1 MAKKKH
7 ADTIESMELC
17 EGVYLQ
23 EEFFEKK
30 ENRVLTLLL
39 KGFIVYLLSM
49 GSIGFYLTAFDISFH
64 VGLCHALILLT
75 SLGCAMLYYR
85 LMVENLGYLFL
96 FVTFA
101 FLVFTFRDYI
111 NSGFYAI
118 VNITVDNAAQYFDV
132 DIQRLYEEK
141 IGNRYVTV
149 TFVALFIGI
158 VLDILLNVYISRRM
172 QYVTA
177 IVIIMCLNLIP
188 LYLTMEPDLLYV
200 LMMLA
205 GVAMAIIFKAGKHY
219 SPQVS
224 VKRSNAQFQV
234 QGKKKKEVAYV
245 YDVKAMVQAG
255 VLAVVTA
262 ILVVTA
268 ASSFR
273 PKESFN
279 VGYTGNKYKDL
290 TMKLSTL
297 KTERSNLTVTSKYN
311 GIVSGT
317 ITKGK
322 TISKGQSVC
331 KVLKTSSYKVTINVD
346 ELDIKS
352 VKKGQS
358 VTVTADAVEDK
369 TFTGKVTKV
378 SKVGSTSDG
387 VATYPVTIQLSNAAD
402 LLPSM
407 SVTATI
413 TTAKAENA
421 VLVPVSAIQTKD
433 GESYVTVVMDDNE
446 NGTQTKVET
455 GIINDTYAQI
465 TSGVSEGDQI
475 KTITRSSSNSDEK
488 SNMKG
493 GMYAPSG
500 GGMQGGNRQ
509 GGGMP
514 YGGKQ

>member
-1 MAKKKH
+1 MFSSHKMFITLTCTVHKTTMRCSKRFSTITNRKSKTAYELEAYMEKKNMISKIKNHKLCCIVIILALLGGGGFGIYKFFFQKKQPQKMVQTQKATTGTIEKTVEGSGSVKAITQNVTFSSDVTVQSVLKKDGAAVKKGDVIAKLTSSDLEDSITQLESQIETLE
-7 ADTIESMELC
+7 DTIE
-17 EGVYLQ
+17 
-23 EEFFEKK
+23 
-30 ENRVLTLLL
+30 
-39 KGFIVYLLSM
+39 
-49 GSIGFYLTAFDISFH
+49 GSDS
-64 VGLCHALILLT
+64 
-75 SLGCAMLYYR
+75 SDD
-85 LMVENLGYLFL
+85 
-96 FVTFA
+96 
-101 FLVFTFRDYI
+101 DYA
-111 NSGFYAI
+111 S
-118 VNITVDNAAQYFDV
+118 
-132 DIQRLYEEK
+132 
-141 IGNRYVTV
+141 
-149 TFVALFIGI
+149 
-158 VLDILLNVYISRRM
+158 NVR
-172 QYVTA
+172 
-177 IVIIMCLNLIP
+177 
-188 LYLTMEPDLLYV
+188 
-200 LMMLA
+200 
-205 GVAMAIIFKAGKHY
+205 
-219 SPQVS
+219 
-224 VKRSNAQFQV
+224 
-234 QGKKKKEVAYV
+234 
-245 YDVKAMVQAG
+245 
-255 VLAVVTA
+255 
-262 ILVVTA
+262 
-268 ASSFR
+268 
-273 PKESFN
+273 
-279 VGYTGNKYKDL
+279 KYKDL

-433 GESYVTVVMDDNE
+433 GESYVTVVTDDNE

-465 TSGVSEGDQI
+465 TSGVSEGDQV
-475 KTITRSSSNSDEK
+475 KTITRSSSSSDEK
-488 SNMKG
+488 SDMKG
-493 GMYAPSG
+493 GMDAPSG
-500 GGMQGGNRQ
+500 GGMQGGNKQ
-509 GGGMP
+509 GGGMSS
-514 YGGKQ
+514 GGKQ

>member
-1 MAKKKH
+1 MIAKLTSSDLEDSITQLESQIETLE
-7 ADTIESMELC
+7 DTIEDSD
-17 EGVYLQ
+17 
-23 EEFFEKK
+23 
-30 ENRVLTLLL
+30 
-39 KGFIVYLLSM
+39 S
-49 GSIGFYLTAFDISFH
+49 SDD
-64 VGLCHALILLT
+64 
-75 SLGCAMLYYR
+75 
-85 LMVENLGYLFL
+85 
-96 FVTFA
+96 
-101 FLVFTFRDYI
+101 DYA
-111 NSGFYAI
+111 S
-118 VNITVDNAAQYFDV
+118 
-132 DIQRLYEEK
+132 
-141 IGNRYVTV
+141 
-149 TFVALFIGI
+149 
-158 VLDILLNVYISRRM
+158 NVR
-172 QYVTA
+172 
-177 IVIIMCLNLIP
+177 
-188 LYLTMEPDLLYV
+188 
-200 LMMLA
+200 
-205 GVAMAIIFKAGKHY
+205 
-219 SPQVS
+219 
-224 VKRSNAQFQV
+224 
-234 QGKKKKEVAYV
+234 
-245 YDVKAMVQAG
+245 
-255 VLAVVTA
+255 
-262 ILVVTA
+262 
-268 ASSFR
+268 
-273 PKESFN
+273 
-279 VGYTGNKYKDL
+279 KYKDL

-387 VATYPVTIQLSNAAD
+387 VATYPVTIQLSNASD

-433 GESYVTVVMDDNE
+433 GESYVTIVTDDNE

-465 TSGVSEGDQI
+465 TSGVSEGDQV
-475 KTITRSSSNSDEK
+475 KTITRSSSSSDEK
-488 SNMKG
+488 SDMKG
-493 GMYAPSG
+493 GMDAPSG
-500 GGMQGGNRQ
+500 GGMQGGNKQ

-514 YGGKQ
+514 SGGKQ

>member
-200 LMMLA
+200 LMMLSL
-205 GVAMAIIFKAGKHY
+205 IHI
-219 SPQVS
+219 
-224 VKRSNAQFQV
+224 
-234 QGKKKKEVAYV
+234 
-245 YDVKAMVQAG
+245 
-255 VLAVVTA
+255 
-262 ILVVTA
+262 
-268 ASSFR
+268 
-273 PKESFN
+273 
-279 VGYTGNKYKDL
+279 
-290 TMKLSTL
+290 
-297 KTERSNLTVTSKYN
+297 
-311 GIVSGT
+311 
-317 ITKGK
+317 
-322 TISKGQSVC
+322 
-331 KVLKTSSYKVTINVD
+331 
-346 ELDIKS
+346 
-352 VKKGQS
+352 
-358 VTVTADAVEDK
+358 
-369 TFTGKVTKV
+369 
-378 SKVGSTSDG
+378 
-387 VATYPVTIQLSNAAD
+387 
-402 LLPSM
+402 
-407 SVTATI
+407 
-413 TTAKAENA
+413 
-421 VLVPVSAIQTKD
+421 
-433 GESYVTVVMDDNE
+433 
-446 NGTQTKVET
+446 
-455 GIINDTYAQI
+455 
-465 TSGVSEGDQI
+465 
-475 KTITRSSSNSDEK
+475 
-488 SNMKG
+488 
-493 GMYAPSG
+493 
-500 GGMQGGNRQ
+500 
-509 GGGMP
+509 
-514 YGGKQ
+514 

>member
-1 MAKKKH
+1 MEPPQPHAGYELDEEKKYEWTVTEKLEVKNGDQDTCTVHSSNKEHWGKVITVKCKMSFYETKNGQKKH
-7 ADTIESMELC
+7 LTDLEAAHKLLTPSLLIHQISFNHVQGKHDKDAMDLLKTYKGKIIDVPEATFDKNGKATKSEPFLYIGGKKPDLKIKAEVKPGIIKKAKVKTKGEGKAITQNVTFSSDVTVQSVLKKDGAAVKKGDVIAKLTSSDLEDSITQLESQIETLEDTIE
-17 EGVYLQ
+17 
-23 EEFFEKK
+23 
-30 ENRVLTLLL
+30 
-39 KGFIVYLLSM
+39 
-49 GSIGFYLTAFDISFH
+49 GSDS
-64 VGLCHALILLT
+64 
-75 SLGCAMLYYR
+75 SDD
-85 LMVENLGYLFL
+85 
-96 FVTFA
+96 
-101 FLVFTFRDYI
+101 DYA
-111 NSGFYAI
+111 S
-118 VNITVDNAAQYFDV
+118 
-132 DIQRLYEEK
+132 
-141 IGNRYVTV
+141 
-149 TFVALFIGI
+149 
-158 VLDILLNVYISRRM
+158 NVR
-172 QYVTA
+172 
-177 IVIIMCLNLIP
+177 
-188 LYLTMEPDLLYV
+188 
-200 LMMLA
+200 
-205 GVAMAIIFKAGKHY
+205 
-219 SPQVS
+219 
-224 VKRSNAQFQV
+224 
-234 QGKKKKEVAYV
+234 
-245 YDVKAMVQAG
+245 
-255 VLAVVTA
+255 
-262 ILVVTA
+262 
-268 ASSFR
+268 
-273 PKESFN
+273 
-279 VGYTGNKYKDL
+279 KYKDL

-433 GESYVTVVMDDNE
+433 GESYVTVVTDDNE

-465 TSGVSEGDQI
+465 TSGVSEGDQV

-493 GMYAPSG
+493 GMDAPSG